1 MEFLG
6 HDGKTNRIESVA
18 VAPVES
24 DQMVVSRF
32 QAQGPIFVHVV
43 TASKC
48 LRVDAVPRRE
58 SHERELPIIVVVS
71 DSESDAS
78 DLVVVR
84 HLITVVEVP
93 VPND

>member
-1 MEFLG
+1 
-6 HDGKTNRIESVA
+6 
-18 VAPVES
+18 
-24 DQMVVSRF
+24 MVVSRF